1 MIPSCKTV
9 PDRLSHTLCK
19 HVADRMRTVCALALV
34 VALSLATVASAAAQ
48 AIPSPEEYFG
58 HVMGADRQLVRWD
71 EMLPY
76 YEMIGERSD
85 RVEVRNVGTSTRG
98 LPFLVIFVSSP
109 ENLANLD
116 EIQRLNALLQDPRGR
131 SQAEIDDAVER
142 GKVILVQSYG
152 LHSTEVAPSQASVEI
167 LYEMA
172 TREDEEMLRILD
184 QTVAIQI
191 PMFNPD
197 GNHIVTDWYRQ
208 NVGTEYETTRPPE
221 LYHHYIGHD
230 NNRDAFMQATVESQY
245 GAEILFRDWIPQAF
259 IDHHQMGGYTARMY
273 IPPYAEPVR
282 PGADPLVWR
291 EMDWYGAH
299 MGYRLEE
306 EGRQGVIGS
315 AIYSGWGHFGF
326 HWITPFHNIAG
337 MLTESASADMASPI
351 YVHPEQLTGSRQ
363 LPEYAEQ
370 TTFPSPWPGGWWS
383 MRDIVT
389 NINIA
394 TFASLDIAARN
405 RELQLRNTARKALDQ
420 TRRGAEAETRAYLI
434 SADQHDP
441 LTATKLVDKLL
452 LQGVDV
458 HQSTED
464 FVHEGRFY
472 PAGSW
477 VVSMAQPKQGVIR
490 YLLGRTFYP
499 QNSYTR
505 NPDGSPIRPYD
516 MSADVLAEFMGVEVH
531 PAGGEVEAALDLV
544 TTRPDPT
551 GDVTRGSEGFHI
563 SGNLNDAFHA
573 VNMLWD
579 EGVTVHRF
587 VSDHGPHAAG
597 DFWVPDVSDAVASR
611 IAAETGVDFLA
622 MNVDAGDE
630 VAPEATRLRVG
641 MFQRYWGGNMDE
653 GWTRLMIEDFGF
665 PYDTIMD
672 ADVLSGRLAD
682 QIDVLIVPDDDLET
696 LMGSDDEEQMTS
708 MPPEYRSGFGEAG
721 VEALEAFVRGG
732 GRLVT
737 FAQAGDLVLDGFDVP
752 IRNIVADLPS
762 SEFWAYGSTL
772 RVDVETD
779 HPMAWGMPDDAWVV
793 FFGDNQVYE
802 VERSSDGERVRRVA
816 SYWTDDVLQ
825 SGQLDGEDIIA
836 GRAAMLHVDHG
847 EGDILMIGFRT
858 QHRAQTHGT
867 FKFLFNALVGS

>member
-1 MIPSCKTV
+1 MIPSPRAV
-9 PDRLSHTLCK
+9 RDRLLHPL
-19 HVADRMRTVCALALV
+19 HRVAANKLRAASVLALA
-34 VALSLATVASAAAQ
+34 VALSLASVASAAAQ

-76 YEMIGERSD
+76 YEMIGEQSD
-85 RVEVRNVGTSTRG
+85 RVEVRNVGASTRG

-142 GKVILVQSYG
+142 GKVVLVQSYG

-172 TREDEEMLRILD
+172 TRDDEEMMRILD
-184 QTVAIQI
+184 ETVAIQI

-208 NVGTEYETTRPPE
+208 QVGTEYETTRPPE
-221 LYHHYIGHD
+221 LYHPYIGHD

-245 GAEILFRDWIPQAF
+245 GADILFRSWVPQAF
-259 IDHHQMGGYTARMY
+259 IDHHQMGGYTARMF

-337 MLTESASADMASPI
+337 MLSESASADMASPL

-363 LPEYAEQ
+363 LPEYEEQ
-370 TTFPSPWPGGWWS
+370 TTFPSPWPGGWWTT
-383 MRDIVT
+383 RDIVT

-405 RELQLRNTARKALDQ
+405 RELQLRNAARKALDQ

-441 LTATKLVDKLL
+441 LTTTKLVDKLL

-516 MSADVLAEFMGVEVH
+516 MSADVLAEFMGVEVY
-531 PAGGEVEAALDLV
+531 PAESMVEAPLDMV
-544 TTRPDPT
+544 AARPDPM
-551 GDVTRGSEGFHI
+551 GEVTRGSEGFFI
-563 SGNLNDAFHA
+563 PGNLNDAFHA

-611 IAAETGVDFLA
+611 IATETGVDFLA

-630 VAPEATRLRVG
+630 FAPEATRLRVG

-653 GWTRLMIEDFGF
+653 GWTRLMIENFGF

-672 ADVLSGRLAD
+672 ADVLSGQLAD

-696 LMGSDDEEQMTS
+696 LMGSDDEEEMTS

-737 FAQAGDLVLDGFDVP
+737 FAQAGNLVLDGFDVP
-752 IRNIVADLPS
+752 VRNIVADVPN

-772 RVDVETD
+772 RVDVDTD

-793 FFGDNQVYE
+793 FFGNNQVYE
-802 VERSSDGERVRRVA
+802 VERSSDGERVQRVA

-825 SGQLDGEDIIA
+825 SGQLDGEDLIA

-867 FKFLFNALVGS
+867 FKFLFNALVGN

>member
-1 MIPSCKTV
+1 MISSPRALRN
-9 PDRLSHTLCK
+9 RLLRPLQRGAADTLRSAS
-19 HVADRMRTVCALALV
+19 VLALA

-85 RVEVRNVGTSTRG
+85 RIEVRDVGTSTRG

-142 GKVILVQSYG
+142 GKVVLVQSYG

-172 TREDEEMLRILD
+172 TRDDEEMMRILD
-184 QTVAIQI
+184 ETVAIQI

-208 NVGTEYETTRPPE
+208 QVGTEYETTRPPE

-306 EGRQGVIGS
+306 EGRQGVIGA

-363 LPEYAEQ
+363 LPEYEEQ

-383 MRDIVT
+383 TRDIVT

-405 RELQLRNTARKALDQ
+405 RELQLRNTARKALAQ
-420 TRRGAEAETRAYLI
+420 TRRGAEAETRVYLI

-458 HQSTED
+458 HRSSED

-544 TTRPDPT
+544 ATRPDPT
-551 GDVTRGSEGFHI
+551 GEVTRGSEGFHI
-563 SGNLNDAFHA
+563 PGNLNDAFHA

-611 IAAETGVDFLA
+611 IAGETGVDFLA

-630 VAPEATRLRVG
+630 YAPEAARLRVG

-682 QIDVLIVPDDDLET
+682 RIDVLIVPDDDLET

-752 IRNIVADLPS
+752 IRNVVADVPN

-816 SYWTDDVLQ
+816 SYWRDDVLQ
-825 SGQLDGEDIIA
+825 SGQLDGEDLIA
-836 GRAAMLHVDHG
+836 GRAAMLHIDHG
-847 EGDILMIGFRT
+847 EGEILMIGFRT